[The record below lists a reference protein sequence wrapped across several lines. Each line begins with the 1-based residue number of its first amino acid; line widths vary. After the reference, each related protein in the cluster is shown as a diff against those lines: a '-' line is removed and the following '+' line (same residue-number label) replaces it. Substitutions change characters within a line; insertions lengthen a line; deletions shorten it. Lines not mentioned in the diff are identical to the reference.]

1 MKILGL
7 IRQNNKVVGS
17 TIIGQNFTNPANF
30 WGRPSA
36 TSPMPYNAAASSGSN
51 LGPLNPA
58 LTDAVKTRMAALRA
72 ADPSNATAIPIDL
85 VTTSASGLD
94 PHISMA
100 AAQYQIGRVARMRAL
115 SPQSVQALIDQYT
128 HRPLLAVLGEPIVNV
143 LQLNLALNAI
153 K

>member
-1 MKILGL
+1 
-7 IRQNNKVVGS
+7 
-17 TIIGQNFTNPANF
+17 
-30 WGRPSA
+30 
-36 TSPMPYNAAASSGSN
+36 MPYNAAASSGSN

-100 AAQYQIGRVARMRAL
+100 AAQYQIGHVARMRAL

-128 HRPLLAVLGEPIVNV
+128 HRPPLAVLGEPIANV